1 MSQQLWEALRIA
13 DLGHLAPSLV
23 AHGIVTLPQ
32 LVVAASNS
40 QDIGVEQWQVE
51 AILSANHTQEQ
62 TPPLG
67 RADLPVAYS
76 GRRANFSLAVAAGQP
91 NSRKRSLDALDADV
105 LARSTNPAHEA
116 RLRTYLAICT
126 VWEIP
131 PWPLTSENIRAFG
144 ASMKQGGYRS
154 AGIYFQSLCSHQQ
167 RVLRTPIPPMIRYCI
182 KDCVRSIKRGLG
194 VTRLKDGFPALGL
207 TLIPILE
214 DDKPF
219 NIDLTP
225 HARDMA
231 VVATWFMLR
240 EIEIAAARASHLRV
254 DSFEVFILIPT
265 YKTDTFGKLTER
277 SLKCTCRVRR
287 HPMCPYTMQRY
298 GTWRDYTDGAWEMEL
313 TSIHFS
319 LTQTGTRHP
328 KPGWLRPFAQ

>member
-1 MSQQLWEALRIA
+1 
-13 DLGHLAPSLV
+13 
-23 AHGIVTLPQ
+23 
-32 LVVAASNS
+32 
-40 QDIGVEQWQVE
+40 
-51 AILSANHTQEQ
+51 
-62 TPPLG
+62 
-67 RADLPVAYS
+67 
-76 GRRANFSLAVAAGQP
+76 
-91 NSRKRSLDALDADV
+91 
-105 LARSTNPAHEA
+105 
-116 RLRTYLAICT
+116 
-126 VWEIP
+126 
-131 PWPLTSENIRAFG
+131 
-144 ASMKQGGYRS
+144 MKQGGYRS

-167 RVLRTPIPPMIRYCI
+167 RVLRTPMPPMIRYCI

-207 TLIPILE
+207 TLIPILD

-287 HPMCPYTMQRY
+287 HPMCPYHAAVY
-298 GTWRDYTDGAWEMEL
+298 GTCQDYTDGAWEMGL
-313 TSIHFS
+313 TFIHYS
-319 LTQTGTRHP
+319 PTQTGDFTN
-328 KPGWLRPFAQ
+328 RPSP